1 MLRVLSQA
9 DIQVRLAYVSCVRQ
23 LEEVKNA
30 DYCDYIRSDTTNT
43 ILCSDPILTFRPPID
58 KYGTLQFEAFDEIR
72 EVGYYHGRTY
82 FAGLRKAGQLWFM
95 QQLQDRR
102 GSLESQE
109 LSHRSQELSHRS
121 QQLKHRRPSGGTSY
135 ARFTD
140 LAEMVCRVRTVT
152 PDRSGLA
159 YQDMELDTDPD
170 ESDILSEGDELEE
183 EESGFISNA
192 CPDDVLPSLG
202 LNQRTVS
209 RPL

>member
-1 MLRVLSQA
+1 
-9 DIQVRLAYVSCVRQ
+9 
-23 LEEVKNA
+23 
-30 DYCDYIRSDTTNT
+30 
-43 ILCSDPILTFRPPID
+43 
-58 KYGTLQFEAFDEIR
+58 
-72 EVGYYHGRTY
+72 
-82 FAGLRKAGQLWFM
+82 M

-121 QQLKHRRPSGGTSY
+121 QKLSHRRPSGGTSY

-192 CPDDVLPSLG
+192 CPDDVLPSHG

>member
-1 MLRVLSQA
+1 M
-9 DIQVRLAYVSCVRQ
+9 RLAYVSCVRQ

-43 ILCSDPILTFRPPID
+43 TLYSDPILTFRPPID

-109 LSHRSQELSHRS
+109 LSHRSQELSHRSQQLSHRS

-192 CPDDVLPSLG
+192 CPDDVLPSHG
-202 LNQRTVS
+202 LNQRMVS